1 MTEEEL
7 RAAWNKYEA
16 TCHPEDSMTYMEF
29 RSEMGINDEENEY
42 EPENE
47 DFLNY

>member
-16 TCHPEDSMTYMEF
+16 TCHPEDMMSYMEF
-29 RSEMGINDEENEY
+29 RSEMGVNDEE
-42 EPENE
+42 EN
-47 DFLNY
+47 